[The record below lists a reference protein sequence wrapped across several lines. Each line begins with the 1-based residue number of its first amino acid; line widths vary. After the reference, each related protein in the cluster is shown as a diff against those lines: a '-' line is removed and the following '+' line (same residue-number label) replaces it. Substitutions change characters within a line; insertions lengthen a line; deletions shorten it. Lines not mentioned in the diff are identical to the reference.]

1 MTACRACGSTA
12 LVPVLDLGAVPAADH
27 FPPAS
32 EPADAAEACHA
43 LAMDLCRRCGLAQL
57 SYDGTIP
64 AEPRGVEPRA
74 LREQAADAVRRVADA
89 GRLHGTTV
97 REFVSPHGGSWSSLL
112 PDRRFVVGEP
122 AQIVLDSFG
131 IMHEP
136 DQCAAFAARAAA
148 TASDGVLLLQFHS
161 LATIVRYGQWNA
173 LRHGHF
179 AYYSLTAL
187 VGLLDAAGM
196 GVATAWEFDLY
207 GGTVLIAAVHG
218 RTEPD
223 ARVHDILSREA
234 ALGITEP
241 AAVSGLQSAAERH
254 LRRLR
259 RWLDTEADNG
269 HRVYAYGAASRAVSL
284 LSRAGIDRRRLAAV
298 ADASPAKQG
307 RRMPGTDV
315 PIITPDE
322 LLRAD
327 PDHVLLTVP
336 DLYDEVHQQYPQL
349 RGRWRVDTPQG
360 DPSGGAEDPHPTTSR
375 GMACPIN
382 G

>member
-1 MTACRACGSTA
+1 
-12 LVPVLDLGAVPAADH
+12 VPVLDLGAVPAADH

-32 EPADAAEACHA
+32 EPVDEAEACHA
-43 LAMDLCRRCGLAQL
+43 LAMDQCRRCGLAQL
-57 SYDGTIP
+57 SYDGTVP
-64 AEPRGVEPRA
+64 AEPRGVEPLA
-74 LREQAADAVRRVADA
+74 LREQAAEAVRQVAEA
-89 GRLHGTTV
+89 GWLRGKTV
-97 REFVSPHGGSWSSLL
+97 REFGSPHGGSWSSLL
-112 PDRRFVVGEP
+112 PDRRFVAGTP
-122 AQIVLDSFG
+122 AQVVLDSFG

-136 DQCAAFAARAAA
+136 DQRAAFGVRAAA
-148 TASDGVLLLQFHS
+148 TAPDGVLLLQFHS
-161 LATIVRYGQWNA
+161 LATIVRHGQWNA

-179 AYYSLTAL
+179 AYYSLTTL
-187 VGLLDAAGM
+187 VQLLDAAGM

-223 ARVHDILSREA
+223 ARVHDILSRETA
-234 ALGITEP
+234 MGITEP
-241 AAVSGLQSAAERH
+241 AAVSGLQHAAEQH

-259 RWLDTEADNG
+259 RRLDAEADNG

-284 LSRAGIDRRRLAAV
+284 FSRAGIGRRHLVAV

-322 LLRAD
+322 LIRSD

-336 DLYDEVHQQYPQL
+336 DLYDEVHRQYPQL
-349 RGRWRVDTPQG
+349 RGRWWVDAPG
-360 DPSGGAEDPHPTTSR
+360 GNPSGGAERSHPTTSR
-375 GMACPIN
+375 GMACPVS